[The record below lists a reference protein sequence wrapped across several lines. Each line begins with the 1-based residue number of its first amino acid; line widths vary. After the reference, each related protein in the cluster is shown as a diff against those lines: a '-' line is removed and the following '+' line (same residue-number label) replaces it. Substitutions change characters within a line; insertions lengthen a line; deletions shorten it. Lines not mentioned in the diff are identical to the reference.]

1 MNRRKFLYA
10 AIATPVV
17 LALGVKAT
25 AMVRHYP
32 LIDLLTQLKYLPAD
46 KLQSSGHWNV
56 SEIFQHC
63 AQSILYSRIGY
74 PQAKSAL
81 FQHTAG
87 TAAIN
92 LFSAKGSMNHPLDE
106 MIPGAT
112 ALVSELPVDV
122 AQAELISELEQF
134 ISWQGDLAPHFA
146 YGSLTKA
153 QYYSAH
159 YLHLK
164 NHLSEIYLG

>member
-1 MNRRKFLYA
+1 MDRRKFLHA
-10 AIATPVV
+10 AIATPIV
-17 LALGVKAT
+17 LALGVKTT
-25 AMVRHYP
+25 AMMRHYP
-32 LIDLLTQLKYLPAD
+32 LIDLLTQLKFLRAD

-63 AQSILYSRIGY
+63 TQSILYSRIGY

-81 FQHTAG
+81 FQYTAG

-92 LFSAKGSMNHPLDE
+92 FFSAKGSMTHPLDE
-106 MIPGAT
+106 MIPGAP
-112 ALVSELPVDV
+112 ALVKELPVDV
-122 AQAELISELEQF
+122 AQAELINELQQF
-134 ISWQGDLAPHFA
+134 IAWQGELAPHFA
-146 YGSLTKA
+146 YGSLTKT

-164 NHLSEIYLG
+164 NHLSEIYQS